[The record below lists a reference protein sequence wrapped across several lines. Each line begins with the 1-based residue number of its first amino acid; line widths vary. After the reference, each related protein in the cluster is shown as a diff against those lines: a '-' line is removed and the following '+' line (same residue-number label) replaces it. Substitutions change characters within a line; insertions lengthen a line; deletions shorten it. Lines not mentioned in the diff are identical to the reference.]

1 MNLVVLNF
9 VRVLAKT
16 FYALQAN
23 ETPGEGYFDYNGL
36 SEWVIIILLLCITL
50 AVVITPL
57 VLVTCWIHY
66 SKKYV
71 KKFRNNKDLK
81 HSLTK
86 KNSSTDYTSLA
97 NASKAEYSKTY
108 SKMFGFGLSII
119 AYGISSNAY
128 MLLTFSELREA
139 LINYFSF
146 PFRVYRS
153 LGNLEQISTTSMPLP
168 EVWKAMLLIVA
179 ISVAVFFIGYFI
191 GKIIAAKRLGKTP
204 GSLIFPHLI

>member
-9 VRVLAKT
+9 VRVLVKT
-16 FYALQAN
+16 FYALQVN
-23 ETPGEGYFDYNGL
+23 EVPVEGYFDYNGL
-36 SEWVIIILLLCITL
+36 SEFVILLFLLCITL
-50 AVVITPL
+50 TVVITPL
-57 VLVTCWIHY
+57 VLLTCWIYY

-81 HSLTK
+81 HPLTE
-86 KNSSTDYTSLA
+86 NSSTDYTGLA

-119 AYGISSNAY
+119 AYGISSNVY
-128 MLLTFSELREA
+128 MLLTYSELREA

-153 LGNLEQISTTSMPLP
+153 LGILEQISTTSMPLP

-179 ISVAVFFIGYFI
+179 ISAAVFFIGHFI
-191 GKIIAAKRLGKTP
+191 GKIIVAKRLGEK
-204 GSLIFPHLI
+204 SQVV

>member
-9 VRVLAKT
+9 VRVLVKT
-16 FYALQAN
+16 FYALQSN
-23 ETPGEGYFDYNGL
+23 EATVEGYFDYNGL
-36 SEWVIIILLLCITL
+36 SEFVVLLFLLCITL
-50 AVVITPL
+50 TVVITPL
-57 VLVTCWIHY
+57 VLITCWIYY

-71 KKFRNNKDLK
+71 RKFRNNKDLK
-81 HSLTK
+81 HSLTE
-86 KNSSTDYTSLA
+86 NSSTDYTGLA
-97 NASKAEYSKTY
+97 NASKVEYSKTY

-119 AYGISSNAY
+119 AYGISSNVY

-153 LGNLEQISTTSMPLP
+153 LGFLEQISTASMPLP

-179 ISVAVFFIGYFI
+179 LSVAVFFIGHFI
-191 GKIIAAKRLGKTP
+191 GKIIVAKRLGGKTQV
-204 GSLIFPHLI
+204 I